1 MAAPDAVPPASV
13 PRSPPSPS
21 SPSSPSAPSAPS
33 APSSI
38 LNLDTLF
45 ENPVFAGGI
54 GLAGLGAAAA
64 AGRRGVIAGAQML
77 RRRLLVNVEISR
89 RDPSYPWVLA
99 WLSEP
104 RAPSGFLAK
113 RITRIHNLSVA
124 TATRSMN
131 PGGSSGGGARG
142 ASNSFGDLGSDG
154 PVQASFFLQPG
165 YGRHII
171 QHRPGVFIAVSREKQ
186 STANMA
192 TGEPHET
199 VTLTT
204 LYAHRHVF
212 EEIFSQAHALAAQAA
227 EGKTPVYSV
236 QGMGWGALGEPR
248 TKRPLASVV
257 LDRHVKEHIVAD
269 VRDFL
274 HRQNWYVD
282 RGIPYR
288 RGYLLYGPPGS
299 GKTSFIQALAGELD
313 FGLAVVNLSEIGMT
327 DDKLAMLL
335 MKLPRRSIL
344 LLEDADAAFVNRRAS
359 RDPDGY
365 SGPTVTFSGL
375 LNALDG
381 VAAGEERIAFL
392 TTNHID
398 RLDPALIRPGRV
410 DMMMRI
416 GEATAYQAGVMWD
429 RFYGDIDRDG
439 SGRARFLQRLRDL
452 RLIEDDGSSAA
463 EAATTKQQG
472 EEGGGVPRRH
482 TSTAAIQG
490 LFLFNKNDMEGA
502 IGMVEGL
509 IPRQYEPEPQNPDG
523 AIKTPA

>member
-1 MAAPDAVPPASV
+1 MATSDTIPPPLPGAAASSSAASIFSLDA
-13 PRSPPSPS
+13 
-21 SPSSPSAPSAPS
+21 
-33 APSSI
+33 
-38 LNLDTLF
+38 LF
-45 ENPVFAGGI
+45 DNPVFAGGI

-64 AGRRGVIAGAQML
+64 AGRRGVMAGAQML
-77 RRRLLVNVEISR
+77 RRRMLVNVEISR

-104 RAPSGFLAK
+104 RPPSGFLAS

-124 TATRSMN
+124 TATKSVN
-131 PGGSSGGGARG
+131 PAGGGSSGD
-142 ASNSFGDLGSDG
+142 ASADG

-171 QHRPGVFIAVSREKQ
+171 QHRPGVFIAVNREKH

-199 VTLTT
+199 VTLTA

-212 EEIFSQAHALAAQAA
+212 EEVFSQAHALAAEAA

-236 QGMGWGALGEPR
+236 QGMGWGSLGEPR

-257 LDRHVKEHIVAD
+257 LDEDVKEHIVAD

-274 HRQNWYVD
+274 QRQPWYVD

-359 RDPDGY
+359 RDSDGY

-410 DMMMRI
+410 DMTVRI
-416 GEATAYQAGVMWD
+416 GEATAYQAAQMWD
-429 RFYGDIDRDG
+429 RFYGDIDTDG
-439 SGRARFLQRLRDL
+439 AGRVRFLQRLRELGLVD
-452 RLIEDDGSSAA
+452 A
-463 EAATTKQQG
+463 
-472 EEGGGVPRRH
+472 EGGSGKTADASTSTVPRRH

-502 IGMVEGL
+502 INMAEGL
-509 IPRQYEPEPQNPDG
+509 IPRQYEPEPQNPQG
-523 AIKTPA
+523 SIKSPA

>member
-1 MAAPDAVPPASV
+1 MATPDSIP
-13 PRSPPSPS
+13 PPSPVAEAS
-21 SPSSPSAPSAPS
+21 TVSPTTE

-38 LNLDTLF
+38 FNLNALF
-45 ENPVFAGGI
+45 DNPVFAGGI

-64 AGRRGVIAGAQML
+64 ASRRGLIAGAQLL

-104 RAPSGFLAK
+104 RAPGGFLAR

-124 TATRSMN
+124 TATKSMN
-131 PGGSSGGGARG
+131 PGNQSHGGDAGGG
-142 ASNSFGDLGSDG
+142 DG

-212 EEIFSQAHALAAQAA
+212 EEVFSQAHALAAQAA

-236 QGMGWGALGEPR
+236 QGMGWGTLGEPR

-257 LDRHVKEHIVAD
+257 LDRDVKEHIVAD
-269 VRDFL
+269 VRDFMQ
-274 HRQNWYVD
+274 RQHWYVD

-313 FGLAVVNLSEIGMT
+313 FGLAIVNLSEIGMT

-344 LLEDADAAFVNRRAS
+344 LLEDADAAFVNRRAV
-359 RDPDGY
+359 RDADGY

-416 GEATAYQAGVMWD
+416 GEATAYQAAQMWD
-429 RFYGDIDRDG
+429 RFYGDIDKDG
-439 SGRARFLQRLRDL
+439 SGRERFLQRLRDL
-452 RLIEDDGSSAA
+452 RLVEAEGETAA
-463 EAATTKQQG
+463 QKTDESL
-472 EEGGGVPRRH
+472 PRRH

-502 IGMVEGL
+502 IKMAEGL
-509 IPRQYEPEPQNPDG
+509 IPRQFEPEPLDPEG